1 MEQCN
6 WVRMV
11 GVRVALL
18 LHTKRIPP
26 SQAAGGHEDNPA
38 PEECANSLERPY

>member
-1 MEQCN
+1 MKQCN

-18 LHTKRIPP
+18 LHTQRVPP
-26 SQAAGGHEDNPA
+26 SQAAGGREDNPA
-38 PEECANSLERPY
+38 PDECANSLERPY